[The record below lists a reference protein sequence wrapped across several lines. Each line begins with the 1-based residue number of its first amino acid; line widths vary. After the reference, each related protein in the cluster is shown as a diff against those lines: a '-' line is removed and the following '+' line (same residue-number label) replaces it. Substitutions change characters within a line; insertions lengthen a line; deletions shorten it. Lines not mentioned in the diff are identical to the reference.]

1 MLTATQIYD
10 KIDRCC
16 GTDSTSYPLADKAVD
31 VTLAQDEAF
40 LFALKTAGWNVD
52 DFNHTKD
59 PFITT
64 DLVASQRDY
73 HFTYDEQTN
82 LILGIYKVMAKIS
95 ASGIYKELKPVDI
108 QRNPPSTMI
117 DGDDATG
124 VPTVYDKTSN
134 GIFLDLIP
142 SYDSTKGLKVFID
155 REMLAFASTDTTK
168 VSGLDGLTHDYL
180 YLKPSYERAR
190 DKGLQNVNRL
200 KMDMLDARKKID
212 ERYGRRERDIVR
224 RLSVMRQNN
233 K

>member
-64 DLVASQRDY
+64 DLKASQRDY
-73 HFTYDEQTN
+73 HFTYDEQSN
-82 LILGIYKVMAKIS
+82 LILGIYKVMAKDA
-95 ASGIYKELKPVDI
+95 ASGTYQELKPVDI
-108 QRNPPSTMI
+108 QRNPPKTMI
-117 DGDDATG
+117 DGDNTTG
-124 VPTVYDKTSN
+124 VPTSYDKTSN

-180 YLKPSYERAR
+180 YLKPSYEYTR
-190 DKGLQNVNRL
+190 DKGKQNVNRL

-224 RLSVMRQNN
+224 RMTPMRQNN